1 MCFYDTNLSSS
12 AIPPANSFFPKKHC
26 SKLGNKSCSMREDM
40 PQCPNC
46 CSCSFCD
53 NVFLIP
59 WPSCSMTWSQS
70 WTWSPKIEELSE
82 SRRSPNQSTCL
93 QRWEKALTRQ
103 PAQLPSFQLQIQ
115 PTQPL
120 QQPMQPLPLQMQQP
134 HLQTQPM
141 AMVPVQMQQD
151 IPQATTP
158 GMLLAVPYPMP
169 MDWQKEMSMGMGMLP
184 MVMST
189 TLGTIISDSS
199 DGFWSWGSMFHNTDW
214 LNSDPRNDTRIPKD
228 GCHKRTIQRIH
239 KNPLTKWG
247 ALRSPIFLSANE
259 DWTPGDGGTRGPT
272 YGHDASLSPAARK
285 VLDLVGTCPIEDL
298 LKCGKLLA
306 NRQPAQ
312 EEFEHGHAL
321 FWCPHFHQEVQQRQL
336 IWIAVKGRHR
346 W

>member
-1 MCFYDTNLSSS
+1 MDLGLSWPSTRAARLGWHPSGRIEQGRSEALFFVVRLMFYSGAFFSLGMTTQMLATFPCVSMTWTFQVLQFPQP
-12 AIPPANSFFPKKHC
+12 IHSFQKNIAASWGIKVAV
-26 SKLGNKSCSMREDM
+26 SMREDM

-82 SRRSPNQSTCL
+82 SRRSPNQSTYL
-93 QRWEKALTRQ
+93 QRWAKALTRQ

-169 MDWQKEMSMGMGMLP
+169 MDWQKKMSTGMGMLP

-199 DGFWSWGSMFHNTDW
+199 DGFWVLRLNVPQHW
-214 LNSDPRNDTRIPKD
+214 L
-228 GCHKRTIQRIH
+228 
-239 KNPLTKWG
+239 
-247 ALRSPIFLSANE
+247 AELRS
-259 DWTPGDGGTRGPT
+259 
-272 YGHDASLSPAARK
+272 
-285 VLDLVGTCPIEDL
+285 
-298 LKCGKLLA
+298 
-306 NRQPAQ
+306 
-312 EEFEHGHAL
+312 
-321 FWCPHFHQEVQQRQL
+321 
-336 IWIAVKGRHR
+336 
-346 W
+346 

>member
-1 MCFYDTNLSSS
+1 MDLGLSWPSTRAARLGWHPSGRIEQGRSEALYFVVRLMFYSGAFFSLGMTTQMLATFPCVSMTWTFQVLQFPQP
-12 AIPPANSFFPKKHC
+12 IHSFQKNIAASWGIKVAV
-26 SKLGNKSCSMREDM
+26 SMREDM

-82 SRRSPNQSTCL
+82 SRRSPNQSTYL
-93 QRWEKALTRQ
+93 QRWAKALTRQ
-103 PAQLPSFQLQIQ
+103 PMQIQPTQIQ

-169 MDWQKEMSMGMGMLP
+169 MDWQKKMSMGMGMLP

-199 DGFWSWGSMFHNTDW
+199 DGFWVLRLNVPQHW
-214 LNSDPRNDTRIPKD
+214 L
-228 GCHKRTIQRIH
+228 
-239 KNPLTKWG
+239 
-247 ALRSPIFLSANE
+247 AELRS
-259 DWTPGDGGTRGPT
+259 
-272 YGHDASLSPAARK
+272 
-285 VLDLVGTCPIEDL
+285 
-298 LKCGKLLA
+298 
-306 NRQPAQ
+306 
-312 EEFEHGHAL
+312 
-321 FWCPHFHQEVQQRQL
+321 
-336 IWIAVKGRHR
+336 
-346 W
+346 